1 MPAGRP
7 KGQEKKGGRQKGTP
21 NRRTIAMKT
30 AADLCIQ
37 YGIEPL
43 ELMFKGMKRPLP
55 TNKDLA
61 QKEIVHDY
69 RLRSATAAAPY
80 VRPKLGQVEVK
91 GPGPGGA
98 HFNFNANVNAEV
110 NLDPN
115 DPATLEK
122 ARRVAFLLAQG
133 IQVQKRLAASANP
146 VEKVVNPPKSRV

>member
-1 MPAGRP
+1 MAKAKGSPKTGGR
-7 KGQEKKGGRQKGTP
+7 KKGVP
-21 NRRTIAMKT
+21 NRRTVAMKT
-30 AADLCIQ
+30 AAELCLK
-37 YGIEPL
+37 YDIEPL

-55 TNKDLA
+55 TNKDLV

-80 VRPKLGQVEVK
+80 VRSKLAQVEVK
-91 GPGPGGA
+91 GPGPGGS
-98 HFNFNANVNAEV
+98 HFNFNANVNADAS

-133 IQVQKRLAASANP
+133 IQVQKRLAASASG
-146 VEKVVNPPKSRV
+146 EKVVNPPKSGV